1 MALPI
6 FLQPY
11 LASYEL
17 SKLNKDDSGVAPEGI
32 TQGFNIGDDEAVAW
46 VFENY
51 TLEKI
56 RDIIKKPQRGVWFEE
71 SLNYWSK
78 ILKVDIEDGI
88 FQAAIFN
95 LNPFGK
101 DYV

>member
-1 MALPI
+1 MALPM

-17 SKLNKDDSGVAPEGI
+17 SKLNKDDSSVAREVI
-32 TQGFNIGDDEAVAW
+32 TQVLNTGDDEAVAW
-46 VFENY
+46 IFENY
-51 TLEKI
+51 TLDKI
-56 RDIIKKPQRGVWFEE
+56 REVIGNPQRGVWFEE

-78 ILKVDIEDGI
+78 ILKVDIEDGL

-101 DYV
+101 NYV